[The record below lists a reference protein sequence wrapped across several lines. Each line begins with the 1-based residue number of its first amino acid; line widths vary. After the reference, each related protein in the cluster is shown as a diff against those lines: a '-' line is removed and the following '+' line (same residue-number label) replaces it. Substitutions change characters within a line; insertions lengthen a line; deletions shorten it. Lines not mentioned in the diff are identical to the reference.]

1 MNIVHLIDCMEFMKT
16 VPDKYYE
23 LRNSMGA
30 DIEWEVTLIQIK
42 RTGIFCLQ
50 VKRMGD
56 VTEARRMKLNKDRE
70 WEMLKE

>member
-1 MNIVHLIDCMEFMKT
+1 MSHKEIKEALRK
-16 VPDKYYE
+16 E
-23 LRNSMGA
+23 L
-30 DIEWEVTLIQIK
+30 DWEVTLIQIK

>member
-1 MNIVHLIDCMEFMKT
+1 
-16 VPDKYYE
+16 
-23 LRNSMGA
+23 MGS

-50 VKRMGD
+50 VKRLGD

-70 WEMLKE
+70 WEELKE